1 MPRPPR
7 PPTLESPQTKTRRFD
22 TLLAM
27 LMSIEKDL
35 GDRRLQGRGG
45 SCGTQCELGEGARR
59 IPIIIFFIFFLI
71 K

>member
-45 SCGTQCELGEGARR
+45 AAVAHNVSLAKVLEEFYHHIL
-59 IPIIIFFIFFLI
+59 F
-71 K
+71 